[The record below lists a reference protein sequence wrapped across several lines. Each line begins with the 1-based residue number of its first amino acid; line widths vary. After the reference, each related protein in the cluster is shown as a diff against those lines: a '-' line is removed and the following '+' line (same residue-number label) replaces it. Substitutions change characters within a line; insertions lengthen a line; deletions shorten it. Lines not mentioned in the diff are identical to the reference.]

1 MRDRIK
7 IAFPQ
12 MQENDCLQTLT
23 DFEFHVFDT
32 QEKRCIIQTE
42 PDGKKHFTVEN
53 PTERNIHFLAI
64 DKCLFMDNIKG
75 LKRCDFAVFDA
86 KTFCFV
92 EIKETEEAG
101 QRSALTRDAKP
112 QLKETIRL
120 FREKMTFSTR
130 FIEAHLC
137 VGDRSPRP
145 ARLTT
150 DLNEQIEFAQ
160 LGAKLYRGN
169 SKRFA

>member
-1 MRDRIK
+1 MLNRIK
-7 IAFPQ
+7 TAFPQ
-12 MQENDCLQTLT
+12 THENNCLQTLT
-23 DFEFHVFDT
+23 SPEFYIFDAD
-32 QEKRCIIQTE
+32 EKRCFIQTD
-42 PDGKKHFTVEN
+42 PDGTKHFTVEN
-53 PTERNIHFLAI
+53 PTQRDIHFLAI
-64 DKCLFMDNIKG
+64 DKCLFMDNVKG

-92 EIKETEEAG
+92 EIKETEMAG
-101 QRSALTRDAKP
+101 QRSARTQDAKL
-112 QLKETIRL
+112 QLKETLRL
-120 FREKMTFSTR
+120 FRENLTFATR
-130 FIEAHLC
+130 FVEAHLC

-150 DLNEQIEFAQ
+150 DLNEQIEFAA

>member
-1 MRDRIK
+1 MLDRIK
-7 IAFPQ
+7 MAFPQ
-12 MQENDCLQTLT
+12 TQENNCLQTLT
-23 DFEFHVFDT
+23 DLEFHVFDT
-32 QEKRCIIQTE
+32 DVKRCIVQTD
-42 PDGKKHFTVEN
+42 PTGKHHFTVEN
-53 PTERNIHFLAI
+53 PTEREIHFLAI

-75 LKRCDFAVFDA
+75 LKRCDFAVFDT

-92 EIKETEEAG
+92 EIKETGAAG

-120 FREKMTFSTR
+120 FREKLTFTTR

-137 VGDRSPRP
+137 VGDRSSRP

-150 DLNEQIEFAQ
+150 DLSEQVEFAQ